1 MYECMC
7 IIYTFWHM
15 FCQMKEMMFNVQMP
29 LGMLY
34 REDTT
39 ALNVTASAGQ
49 FLDIFIENTGR
60 VGFSTAMNFM
70 TKVSSLSKKRVII
83 IDNDGR

>member
-1 MYECMC
+1 
-7 IIYTFWHM
+7 M
-15 FCQMKEMMFNVQMP
+15 FYVQMP

-39 ALNVTASAGQ
+39 LLKVTASAGQ
-49 FLDIFIENTGR
+49 YLDIFIENTGR

-70 TKVSSLSKKRVII
+70 TKVGSQSKTVLLIYCVC
-83 IDNDGR
+83 G